1 MFLVELIVSSFLD
14 QISKQARRNAV
25 VSVFL
30 LLLKNV
36 SWSDVRMLHKSD
48 KYKRFNR
55 PFFCFFIPHRS
66 NSIEGRR
73 RKNGLVSRQ
82 IVNTLLPRKLKLLC
96 FVELLKFV

>member
-14 QISKQARRNAV
+14 QISKQARRNAA

-36 SWSDVRMLHKSD
+36 SWSDVLHKSD

-55 PFFCFFIPHRS
+55 PFFCFFIPRRS

-73 RKNGLVSRQ
+73 RKNGLGSRK
-82 IVNTLLPRKLKLLC
+82 IVNTVLPWKLKLLC